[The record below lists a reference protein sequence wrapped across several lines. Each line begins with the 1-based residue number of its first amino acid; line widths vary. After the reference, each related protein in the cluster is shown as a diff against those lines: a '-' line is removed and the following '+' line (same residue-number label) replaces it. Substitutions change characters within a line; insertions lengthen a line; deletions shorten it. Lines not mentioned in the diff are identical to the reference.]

1 MFFFDPTY
9 LCFMAPAF
17 ILMMLT
23 SWYVKSAYNR
33 WSQVRVRSGLTGAQA
48 AQRLIANGG
57 YGGNSWSVQSSS
69 GGLAGVQI
77 QRIGG
82 NLTDNYDPRTKVL
95 NLSQGVADV
104 PSVAAVAV
112 AAHELGHAM
121 QDADD
126 YFPLRFRSALVPM
139 VNIGSWLGWIMI
151 MGGIV
156 LATMMN
162 ASSFGVQLAWLG
174 VLVFSGGA
182 IFALATLP
190 VELNASARAK
200 RLLAETGI
208 VSGQDEINGVNTV
221 LNAAALTYVAGL
233 ATALLQLLYF
243 VSLVGGLGGR
253 RRG

>member
-17 ILMMLT
+17 ILMALAQ
-23 SWYVKSAYNR
+23 WYVSSAYSK
-33 WSQVRVRSGLTGAQA
+33 WGRVAIRSGLTGAQA
-48 AQRLIANGG
+48 AQRLIT
-57 YGGNSWSVQSSS
+57 S
-69 GGLAGVQI
+69 GGLQGVGI
-77 QRIGG
+77 DRIGG
-82 NLTDNYDPRTKVL
+82 KLTDNYDPRTKIL
-95 NLSQGVADV
+95 HLSENVADT

-121 QDADD
+121 QDATD
-126 YFPLRFRSALVPM
+126 YAPLRFRSGLVPM
-139 VNIGSWLGWIMI
+139 VSIGSWLGWILI
-151 MGGIV
+151 FAGILLN
-156 LATMMN
+156 LAN
-162 ASSFGVQLAWLG
+162 LAWVG

-200 RLLAETGI
+200 QLLADTGI
-208 VSGQDEINGVNTV
+208 VSGEDERGGVNSV

-233 ATALLQLLYF
+233 LTAVLQLLYF

-253 RRG
+253 RRL